1 MKKLKLPI
9 LIILLGIVT
18 VSCKTDKETKA
29 EKAITDYQVY
39 VDSINELTTTESKL
53 NWDSIENQIQQRKQ
67 AAQNALNEL
76 KDKKDFESK
85 ILVSTDKY
93 ELYKNSYLAEKAK
106 QAEKEKPTLRKV
118 LFSNT
123 DIGEDLNFSWVN
135 KDNILSVYEKFIT
148 TVEQNKDA
156 YSREDWDEIKL
167 LYEALDSQK
176 NTVEKEGLSSSDNM
190 KIAKLKI
197 RFAPMLAVNR
207 IGAKVDENEKAKE

>member
-9 LIILLGIVT
+9 LIIILGIIT

-85 ILVSTDKY
+85 ILVSSDKY
-93 ELYKNSYLAEKAK
+93 ELYKNTYLAEKAK
-106 QAEKEKPTLRKV
+106 EAEKAKPTLRKI

-123 DIGEDLNFSWVN
+123 DIGDDLNFSWVN
-135 KDNILSVYEKFIT
+135 KNNILSVYEKFIT